1 MWTSFKFWPIKNIF
15 RKLWAN
21 ESLIMACL
29 QIYQELLSLAIF
41 LQVYIQ
47 TKIRYPTSLDK
58 IRILTF
64 FLWTKLLEYLLLE
77 KYLISVAAP
86 LRETISK
93 YQTSCIY
100 IYDVKYF
107 AQLRI
112 RKQSRFWKKQSFLTI
127 TTFLYWP
134 L

>member
-1 MWTSFKFWPIKNIF
+1 
-15 RKLWAN
+15 
-21 ESLIMACL
+21 MACL

-47 TKIRYPTSLDK
+47 TQNRHPTSLDK
-58 IRILTF
+58 IGILTF

-93 YQTSCIY
+93 Y
-100 IYDVKYF
+100 
-107 AQLRI
+107 
-112 RKQSRFWKKQSFLTI
+112 
-127 TTFLYWP
+127 
-134 L
+134 